1 MNMIKNIYEKEQNNK
16 ATEKQD
22 IKEFK
27 EKLENILQELIDKRG
42 IEIYGNT
49 IKIEVGKF
57 DKLAFIKGATI
68 YVDIKA
74 KNYPE
79 HVLKYIIA
87 HELAHLVV
95 RNHTP
100 KFYMIVKMIYP
111 EYEHAR
117 EELFRILNIIK
128 K

>member
-1 MNMIKNIYEKEQNNK
+1 MDKFK
-16 ATEKQD
+16 D

-42 IEIYGNT
+42 IEIYGDT

-57 DKLAFIKGATI
+57 DNLAFIKGTTI
-68 YVDIKA
+68 HVDIKA

-117 EELFRILNIIK
+117 EELFRILNITK